1 MVEILATWPWSHCK
15 LSIRQPPTRPAS
27 VFYPSAMMNVLCK
40 QCDKYLGERLVTGV
54 TAGVG
59 LPRLPIGSSTEQ
71 KFMLNPGELLYWNG
85 SRLTYAD
92 TLNPVCNNE

>member
-1 MVEILATWPWSHCK
+1 MNVRVKLATWPWSHCK

-27 VFYPSAMMNVLCK
+27 VSYPSATMNVLCK
-40 QCDKYLGERLVTGV
+40 QCDKVMGL

-59 LPRLPIGSSTEQ
+59 LPRLPIGSRTEQ
-71 KFMLNPGELLYWNG
+71 KFLLNPGELLYWDG

-92 TLNPVCNNE
+92 TLKPVCNNE